1 MYTQGDIV
9 WVKYPLA
16 DNVGF
21 SKRPALII
29 SNNKFNRTDVIVAKI
44 SSNIRL
50 VKGVSYLL
58 KDAFFE
64 HPPLPL
70 ESEVITN
77 SIITID
83 QKFITGKHTSL
94 KRENLIEA
102 LSMVKSHFEVNV

>member
-1 MYTQGDIV
+1 MYIQGDIV

-16 DNVGF
+16 DNSGF
-21 SKRPALII
+21 TTRPALVI

-58 KDAFFE
+58 KDAFYLN
-64 HPPLPL
+64 PPLPM

-77 SIITID
+77 SIVTID
-83 QKFITGKHTSL
+83 QKFIIGKHTCL
-94 KRENLIEA
+94 KTANLIEV
-102 LSMVKSHFEVNV
+102 LNMIKSHFDLNP